1 MGKFT
6 IGPKT
11 RMGARSLLKEL
22 PADHPVYTRGYAV
35 GETKSKNSSGSA
47 AEKDSQKQNEQP
59 AESESS
65 SDQSNQNPEWAAFQA
80 FEQAVSKLGK
90 DTVS

>member
-11 RMGARSLLKEL
+11 RKGAGSSMKEL

-35 GETKSKNSSGSA
+35 GEINSKNFSGST
-47 AEKDSQKQNEQP
+47 AEKNSQEKNVQP
-59 AESESS
+59 LESGSS
-65 SDQSNQNPEWAAFQA
+65 SDQ
-80 FEQAVSKLGK
+80 KLGS
-90 DTVS
+90 DTDEEE